1 MLFTTLFDLQ
11 LQLKILYYI
20 KFLINNH
27 VFWRI
32 MKPIRLIVSSCLLGE
47 AVRYDGKSKPVNY
60 VCNNLAKAFELVG
73 VCPEFESGLGLP
85 REAMKLCSNAQA
97 PELRG
102 VVSNKDCTGYLRAW
116 LEKRMVEIA
125 AMEPAGF
132 VLKSNSPSCGLYPVA
147 VKDCAEPGAGLFA
160 ACVSAAF
167 PELAIA
173 GDKQLE
179 ERFGR
184 QKFLDKLLLMTRFRE
199 LVSHPEGVEMLPD
212 FHLNLKLCAMSHA
225 PGRMAELEKFAR
237 RGDWG
242 TYERKLAV
250 VLDAEP
256 EQSKHN
262 NVWRHLQSVLMARS
276 DDYERTALLRSFREF
291 EHGELDFKAM
301 LMLLRI
307 GVEKYAP
314 EYQSQFYWRMLDPL
328 Y

>member
-1 MLFTTLFDLQ
+1 
-11 LQLKILYYI
+11 
-20 KFLINNH
+20 
-27 VFWRI
+27 
-32 MKPIRLIVSSCLLGE
+32 MKPIRLIVSACLTGE
-47 AVRYDGKSKPVNY
+47 AVRYDRKSKPCSY
-60 VCNNLAKAFELVG
+60 VSESLAKAFELIA
-73 VCPEFESGLGLP
+73 VCPEFESDLGLP
-85 REAMKLCSNAQA
+85 REAMKLCGSANS

-102 VVSNKDCTGYLRAW
+102 VVSNKDCTGFLRTW
-116 LEKRMVEIA
+116 LEKRLPELA
-125 AMEPAGF
+125 ALEPAGF
-132 VLKSNSPSCGLYPVA
+132 VLKSNSPSCGMYPVKFA
-147 VKDCAEPGAGLFA
+147 DNVTVGAGLFA
-160 ACVSAAF
+160 ACVTAAY

-173 GDKQLE
+173 SDKQLE
-179 ERFGR
+179 SRFGR
-184 QKFLDKLLLMTRFRE
+184 QKFLDKLLLMSRFRE
-199 LVSHPEGVEMLPD
+199 LVSSAAPAEVLMD
-212 FHLNLKLCAMSHA
+212 FHSNIKLCAMSHA

-250 VLDAEP
+250 VLDAEV

-276 DDYERTALLRSFREF
+276 DDYERAALVRSLREF

-314 EYQSQFYWRMLDPL
+314 EYQSQFYWRLLDSL

>member
-1 MLFTTLFDLQ
+1 
-11 LQLKILYYI
+11 
-20 KFLINNH
+20 
-27 VFWRI
+27 
-32 MKPIRLIVSSCLLGE
+32 MKSVRLIVSNCLLGE
-47 AVRYDGKSKPVNY
+47 AVRYDGKSKPNGYIVND
-60 VCNNLAKAFELVG
+60 LARAFELVG
-73 VCPEFESGLGLP
+73 VCPEFEAGLGLP
-85 REAMKLCSNAQA
+85 REAVKLCGNVQA

-102 VVSNKDCTGYLRAW
+102 VVSNKDLTGHLRSW
-116 LEKRMVEIA
+116 LEKRMPEIA
-125 AMEPAGF
+125 ALEPAGF
-132 VLKSNSPSCGLYPVA
+132 VLKSNSPSCGLFPVA
-147 VKDCAEPGAGLFA
+147 VKGCAEPGAGLFA
-160 ACVSAAF
+160 SCVSAAF
-167 PELAIA
+167 PELAITS
-173 GDKQLE
+173 DKQLE

-184 QKFLDKLLLMTRFRE
+184 QKFLDKLLLMSRFRE
-199 LVSHPEGVEMLPD
+199 LVSHPEGVELLPD

-276 DDYERTALLRSFREF
+276 DDYERTALLRCFKEF
-291 EHGELDFKAM
+291 EQGELDFKAM

>member
-1 MLFTTLFDLQ
+1 
-11 LQLKILYYI
+11 
-20 KFLINNH
+20 
-27 VFWRI
+27 
-32 MKPIRLIVSSCLLGE
+32 MKSIRLIVSNCLLGE
-47 AVRYDGKSKPVNY
+47 AVRYDGKSKPNSY
-60 VCNNLAKAFELVG
+60 ICNGLARAFELIG
-73 VCPEFESGLGLP
+73 VCPEFEADLGLP
-85 REAMKLCSNAQA
+85 REAMKLCGNAQA

-102 VVSNKDCTGYLRAW
+102 VVSNKDMTGALRSW
-116 LEKRMVEIA
+116 LEKRMPEIA
-125 AMEPAGF
+125 ALEPAGF

-147 VKDCAEPGAGLFA
+147 VKDSAEPGAGLFA
-160 ACVSAAF
+160 SCVSAAF

-173 GDKQLE
+173 SDKQLE
-179 ERFGR
+179 DRFGR

-199 LVSHPEGVEMLPD
+199 LVSAPEGVEMLPD
-212 FHLNLKLCAMSHA
+212 FHMNLKLCVMSHA

-250 VLDAEP
+250 VLDADP

-276 DDYERTALLRSFREF
+276 DDYERTALLRCFKEF
-291 EHGELDFKAM
+291 EQGELDFKAM

>member
-1 MLFTTLFDLQ
+1 
-11 LQLKILYYI
+11 
-20 KFLINNH
+20 
-27 VFWRI
+27 

-47 AVRYDGKSKPVNY
+47 AVRYDGKSKPDNY
-60 VCNNLAKAFELVG
+60 VCNNLGRAFELIG
-73 VCPEFESGLGLP
+73 VCPEFEAGLGLP
-85 REAMKLCSNAQA
+85 REAMKLCNQSHA

-102 VVSNKDCTGYLRAW
+102 VVSNKDCSGSLRCW

-125 AMEPAGF
+125 ALEPAGF
-132 VLKSNSPSCGLYPVA
+132 VLKSNSPSCGLFPVA
-147 VKDCAEPGAGLFA
+147 IKDSTEYGTGLFA
-160 ACVSAAF
+160 ACVSAAY

-173 GDKQLE
+173 SDKQLE
-179 ERFGR
+179 DRFGR
-184 QKFLDKLLLMTRFRE
+184 QKFLDKLLLMSRFRD
-199 LVSHPEGVEMLPD
+199 LVSNPDGVELLPD
-212 FHLNLKLCAMSHA
+212 FHMNLKLCAMSHA

-276 DDYERTALLRSFREF
+276 DDYERTALLRCFREF
-291 EHGELDFKAM
+291 EQGELDFKAM

>member
-1 MLFTTLFDLQ
+1 
-11 LQLKILYYI
+11 
-20 KFLINNH
+20 
-27 VFWRI
+27 
-32 MKPIRLIVSSCLLGE
+32 MKPIRLIVSACLTGE
-47 AVRYDGKSKPVNY
+47 AVRYDRKSKPCDY
-60 VCNNLAKAFELVG
+60 VRDCLGRAFELVP
-73 VCPEFESGLGLP
+73 VCPEVEAGLGLP
-85 REAMKLCSNAQA
+85 REAMKLTGNPES

-102 VVSNKDCTGYLRAW
+102 VVSGKSLTVQMRSW
-116 LEKRMVEIA
+116 LERRMPELA
-125 AMEPAGF
+125 AAEPAGF
-132 VLKSNSPSCGLYPVA
+132 VLKSASPSCGLYPVKFA
-147 VKDCAEPGAGLFA
+147 DGVTEGAGVFA
-160 ACVSAAF
+160 SCVAAAF

-173 GDKQLE
+173 SDKQLE
-179 ERFGR
+179 NRFGR
-184 QKFLDKLLLMTRFRE
+184 QKFLDKLLLMSRFRE
-199 LVSHPEGVEMLPD
+199 LVSAADSAERLPE
-212 FHLNLKLCAMSHA
+212 FHSDIKLCAMSHA

-276 DDYERTALLRSFREF
+276 DDYERTALVRCLQEF

-314 EYQSQFYWRMLDPL
+314 EYQSQFYWRLLDPL

>member
-1 MLFTTLFDLQ
+1 MDS
-11 LQLKILYYI
+11 
-20 KFLINNH
+20 
-27 VFWRI
+27 
-32 MKPIRLIVSSCLLGE
+32 IRLIVSRCLLGD

-60 VCNNLAKAFELVG
+60 ICNNLANAFELVP

-85 REAMKLCSNAQA
+85 REAMKLCGN
-97 PELRG
+97 PETPEMRG
-102 VVSNKDCTGYLRAW
+102 VISNKECTNFIRIW
-116 LEKRMVEIA
+116 LEKRMPELA
-125 AMEPAGF
+125 ALEPAGF
-132 VLKSNSPSCGLYPVA
+132 VLKSSSPSCGLYPVKVA
-147 VKDCAEPGAGLFA
+147 GSENPGTGLFA
-160 ACVSAAF
+160 ACVTAAF

-173 GDKQLE
+173 SEKQLE
-179 ERFGR
+179 DRFGR

-199 LVSHPEGVEMLPD
+199 LTGSPDGVEMLMD
-212 FHLNLKLCAMSHA
+212 FHCNIKLCAMSHA

-276 DDYERTALLRSFREF
+276 DDYERTALLRSMREF
-291 EHGELDFKAM
+291 EQGELDFKAM

>member
-1 MLFTTLFDLQ
+1 
-11 LQLKILYYI
+11 
-20 KFLINNH
+20 
-27 VFWRI
+27 
-32 MKPIRLIVSSCLLGE
+32 MKPIRLIVSACLTGE
-47 AVRYDGKSKPVNY
+47 AVRYDRKSKPCSY
-60 VCNNLAKAFELVG
+60 VKDNLGRAFELVA

-85 REAMKLCSNAQA
+85 REAMKLCGNANA

-102 VVSNKDCTGYLRAW
+102 VVSNKDCTSALRCW

-125 AMEPAGF
+125 ALEPAGF
-132 VLKSNSPSCGLYPVA
+132 VLKSNSPSCGVFPVKFA
-147 VKDCAEPGAGLFA
+147 DNTTEGAGLFA
-160 ACVSAAF
+160 ACVTAAF

-173 GDKQLE
+173 SDKQLE
-179 ERFGR
+179 SFFGR
-184 QKFLDKLLLMTRFRE
+184 QKFLDKVLLMSRFRE
-199 LVSHPEGVEMLPD
+199 LVSSPDGVEMLSA
-212 FHLNLKLCAMSHA
+212 FHSDLKLCAMSHA

-262 NVWRHLQSVLMARS
+262 NVWRHLQSVLMARG
-276 DDYERTALLRSFREF
+276 DDYERTALLRSLREF

>member
-1 MLFTTLFDLQ
+1 
-11 LQLKILYYI
+11 
-20 KFLINNH
+20 
-27 VFWRI
+27 

-47 AVRYDGKSKPVNY
+47 NVRYDGKSKPNGY
-60 VCNNLAKAFELVG
+60 VCNNLARAFELIG

-85 REAMKLCSNAQA
+85 REAMKLCANVQA

-102 VVSNKDCTGYLRAW
+102 VVSGKDCTGSLRCW

-125 AMEPAGF
+125 ALEPAGF
-132 VLKSNSPSCGLYPVA
+132 VLKSNSPSCGLFPVA
-147 VKDCAEPGAGLFA
+147 VANSDTPGAGLFA
-160 ACVSAAF
+160 ACVSAAY

-173 GDKQLE
+173 SDKQLE
-179 ERFGR
+179 DRFGR
-184 QKFLDKLLLMTRFRE
+184 QKFLDKLLLMSRFRE
-199 LVSHPEGVEMLPD
+199 LVSTPDGVEMLPD
-212 FHLNLKLCAMSHA
+212 FHVNLKLCAMSHA

-276 DDYERTALLRSFREF
+276 DDYERTALLRCFKEF
-291 EHGELDFKAM
+291 EQGELDFKAM

>member
-1 MLFTTLFDLQ
+1 MD
-11 LQLKILYYI
+11 
-20 KFLINNH
+20 
-27 VFWRI
+27 
-32 MKPIRLIVSSCLLGE
+32 PIRLIVSRCLLGD
-47 AVRYDGKSKPVNY
+47 AVRYDNKSKPANY
-60 VCNNLAKAFELVG
+60 VCENLAKAFELVP

-85 REAMKLCSNAQA
+85 REAMKLCGNAET

-102 VVSNKDCTGYLRAW
+102 VVSNKDCTGYIRSW
-116 LEKRMVEIA
+116 LEKRLPELA
-125 AMEPAGF
+125 ALEPAGF
-132 VLKSNSPSCGLYPVA
+132 VLKSSSPSCGLYPVQFQNS
-147 VKDCAEPGAGLFA
+147 DQPGTGLFA
-160 ACVSAAF
+160 ACVATAF

-173 GDKQLE
+173 SEKQLE

-199 LVSHPEGVEMLPD
+199 LTSSAEGVEMLPD
-212 FHLNLKLCAMSHA
+212 FHCNLKLCAMSHA

-276 DDYERTALLRSFREF
+276 DDYERTALLRSMREF
-291 EHGELDFKAM
+291 EQGELDFKAM

>member
-1 MLFTTLFDLQ
+1 
-11 LQLKILYYI
+11 
-20 KFLINNH
+20 
-27 VFWRI
+27 
-32 MKPIRLIVSSCLLGE
+32 MKPIRLIVSACLLGD
-47 AVRYDGKSKPVNY
+47 AVRYDRKSKPCSY
-60 VCNNLAKAFELVG
+60 VKDNLARAFELVG

-85 REAMKLCSNAQA
+85 REAMKLCGNAGC

-102 VVSNKDCTGYLRAW
+102 VLSGKDCTGYLREW
-116 LEKRMVEIA
+116 LERRMVEIA
-125 AMEPAGF
+125 SLEPGGF
-132 VLKSNSPSCGLYPVA
+132 VLKSNSPSCGLYPVKFA
-147 VKDCAEPGAGLFA
+147 DNSTEGTGLFA

-173 GDKQLE
+173 SDKQLE

-184 QKFLDKLLLMTRFRE
+184 QKFLDKLLLMSRFRE
-199 LVSHPEGVEMLPD
+199 VVSSAAGSEVLAD
-212 FHLNLKLCAMSHA
+212 FHLNIKLCAMSHA
-225 PGRMAELEKFAR
+225 PGRMVELEKFAR

-250 VLDAEP
+250 VLDADP

-262 NVWRHLQSVLMARS
+262 NVWRHLQSVLMARG
-276 DDYERTALLRSFREF
+276 DDYERAALLRAMREF

-314 EYQSQFYWRMLDPL
+314 EYQSQFYWRLLDPL

>member
-1 MLFTTLFDLQ
+1 
-11 LQLKILYYI
+11 
-20 KFLINNH
+20 
-27 VFWRI
+27 
-32 MKPIRLIVSSCLLGE
+32 MKPVRLIVSNCLLGE
-47 AVRYDGKSKPVNY
+47 AVRYDNKSKPNSY
-60 VCNNLAKAFELVG
+60 ICNDLARAFELVG
-73 VCPEFESGLGLP
+73 VCPEVEAGLGLP
-85 REAMKLCSNAQA
+85 REAMKLCGNAQA

-102 VVSNKDCTGYLRAW
+102 VVSNKDLTGNLRCW
-116 LEKRMVEIA
+116 LAKRMPEIA
-125 AMEPAGF
+125 ALEPAGF

-147 VKDCAEPGAGLFA
+147 VKNCAEPGAGLFA
-160 ACVSAAF
+160 SCVGAAF

-173 GDKQLE
+173 SDKQLAD
-179 ERFGR
+179 RFGR

-212 FHLNLKLCAMSHA
+212 FHVDLKLCAMSHA

-291 EHGELDFKAM
+291 EQGELDFKAM

>member
-1 MLFTTLFDLQ
+1 
-11 LQLKILYYI
+11 
-20 KFLINNH
+20 
-27 VFWRI
+27 

-47 AVRYDGKSKPVNY
+47 QVRYDGKSKPDSY
-60 VCNNLAKAFELVG
+60 ICEQLARAFELLP
-73 VCPEFESGLGLP
+73 VCPEFEAALGVP
-85 REAMKLCSNAQA
+85 REAMKLCGSADT
-97 PELRG
+97 PEVRG
-102 VVSNKDCTGYLRAW
+102 VISNSDRTPALRSW
-116 LEKRMVEIA
+116 LGERMVKLA

-132 VLKSNSPSCGLYPVA
+132 ILKSNSPSCGLYPVKFA
-147 VKDCAEPGAGLFA
+147 DGVTEGAGIFA
-160 ACVSAAF
+160 ACVKEAF

-173 GDKQLE
+173 DEKQLQD
-179 ERFGR
+179 RFGR
-184 QKFLDKLLLMTRFRE
+184 QRFLDKLLLMSRFRE
-199 LVSHPEGVEMLPD
+199 LVSSPEGVELLPD
-212 FHLNLKLCAMSHA
+212 FHSNIKLCAMSHA

-242 TYERKLAV
+242 TYERKLAI

-256 EQSKHN
+256 GQSKHY

-276 DDYERTALLRSFREF
+276 DDYERTALLRCMKEF
-291 EHGELDFKAM
+291 EQGELDFKAM